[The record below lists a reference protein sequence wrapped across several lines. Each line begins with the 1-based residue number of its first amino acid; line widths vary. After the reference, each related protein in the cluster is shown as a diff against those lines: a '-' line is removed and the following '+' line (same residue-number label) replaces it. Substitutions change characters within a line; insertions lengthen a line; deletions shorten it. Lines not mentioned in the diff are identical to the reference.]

1 MWIFSISN
9 GILSYRKKLSN
20 RIWSMHFLVCFL
32 FFSFFLFSQHE
43 KEKCFS
49 RLCSINILR
58 NLYDLTEMFTLVYFH
73 AICIC
78 IYIYASIK
86 HRTNTGNIRNY
97 ITLPLV
103 YMIRNNYR
111 AWNVI
116 AATERF
122 PQVSKIRE
130 ITARYGR
137 WRERL
142 VTSEKTRNLRTSL
155 TNRTSRKSED
165 RRLSRAVWIHVT
177 NPTLASLL
185 RSCAFIV
192 EKDTNGRIA
201 WGDIRESTV
210 GTRRRNFPVIY
221 ATKSSSTDTNYG
233 ITSMLTTIYKSARW
247 LLLVATAVRF
257 AIGISTLRGQHE
269 FTAKRWNEI
278 FAQWWQLDEYLFRL
292 WQEVQVERQFIKAS
306 KGWVW

>member
-1 MWIFSISN
+1 MRRWRSCKRKSNGYIDKSFIAISAAKVTKDWTRWGGIRDSFAVTKTTRLQLPINRPFNKKKACRQFSSDFETTRNLCRFVIVHFWWHERMWIFSISN

-122 PQVSKIRE
+122 SR
-130 ITARYGR
+130 RYR
-137 WRERL
+137 RYERL
-142 VTSEKTRNLRTSL
+142 QRVMGAEEKGS
-155 TNRTSRKSED
+155 
-165 RRLSRAVWIHVT
+165 
-177 NPTLASLL
+177 
-185 RSCAFIV
+185 
-192 EKDTNGRIA
+192 
-201 WGDIRESTV
+201 
-210 GTRRRNFPVIY
+210 
-221 ATKSSSTDTNYG
+221 
-233 ITSMLTTIYKSARW
+233 
-247 LLLVATAVRF
+247 
-257 AIGISTLRGQHE
+257 
-269 FTAKRWNEI
+269 
-278 FAQWWQLDEYLFRL
+278 
-292 WQEVQVERQFIKAS
+292 
-306 KGWVW
+306 